1 MATLT
6 KQQYKVVWCS
16 DQWGWCVTTLVTAY
30 PGEGLDGNPIRA
42 TIIVA
47 ICARKSDAEALAAGY
62 NSKIA
67 DRRMFPTKCGMPD
80 CQHEATYC
88 NVRQTDTMRAPGFYY
103 LCAEHAKKAVR

>member
-47 ICARKSDAEALAAGY
+47 ICARKSDAEALA
-62 NSKIA
+62 KQQ
-67 DRRMFPTKCGMPD
+67 PD
-80 CQHEATYC
+80 SANRPLFE
-88 NVRQTDTMRAPGFYY
+88 VVLDTRS
-103 LCAEHAKKAVR
+103 V